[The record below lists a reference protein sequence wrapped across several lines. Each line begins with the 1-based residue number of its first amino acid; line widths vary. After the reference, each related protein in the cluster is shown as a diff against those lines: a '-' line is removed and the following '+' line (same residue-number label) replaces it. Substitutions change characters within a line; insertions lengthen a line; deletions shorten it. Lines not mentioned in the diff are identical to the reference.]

1 MFQVT
6 ARTSE
11 LLENSNEQRRK
22 QEKALEEK
30 QEQINKVE
38 ANMKSVT
45 GDVIK
50 VIRKSVGTPLWSNGD
65 RYLLDPPYWPKRL
78 SQICGRQALFSCRPI
93 KVLHNKLCLFVEVNS
108 QLIKTTLIF
117 PVGEFHLKTCLST
130 IFIFLRTLS
139 RMLTI
144 RLCVMH
150 GIFYLH
156 CKVYSS

>member
-1 MFQVT
+1 MFQVI

-50 VIRKSVGTPLWSNGD
+50 VIRKSVGTPL
-65 RYLLDPPYWPKRL
+65 
-78 SQICGRQALFSCRPI
+78 
-93 KVLHNKLCLFVEVNS
+93 
-108 QLIKTTLIF
+108 
-117 PVGEFHLKTCLST
+117 
-130 IFIFLRTLS
+130 
-139 RMLTI
+139 
-144 RLCVMH
+144 
-150 GIFYLH
+150 
-156 CKVYSS
+156 

>member
-1 MFQVT
+1 MFQVI

-30 QEQINKVE
+30 QEQINNVE
-38 ANMKSVT
+38 TNMKSVT

-78 SQICGRQALFSCRPI
+78 SQ
-93 KVLHNKLCLFVEVNS
+93 N
-108 QLIKTTLIF
+108 
-117 PVGEFHLKTCLST
+117 
-130 IFIFLRTLS
+130 LRT
-139 RMLTI
+139 
-144 RLCVMH
+144 
-150 GIFYLH
+150 
-156 CKVYSS
+156 SSTFQLQTNQSSTQQAVFICRSEQSINKNYTDISCWGVSS